1 MEHAGMSFTA
11 VFLKSARGYVGF
23 LEELP
28 GVTIEGRT
36 LDEARENLRAHAT
49 LVFDEERAQCESML
63 EGKDVVREA
72 FVLEVA
78 RR

>member
-1 MEHAGMSFTA
+1 MGHAGVSLTA
-11 VFLKSARGYVGF
+11 VFLKSAQGYVGF

-49 LVFDEERAQCESML
+49 LVFDEERAQCEEMIRDR
-63 EGKDVVREA
+63 DVVREA
-72 FVLEVA
+72 FRLD
-78 RR
+78 

>member
-23 LEELP
+23 LEEMP
-28 GVTIEGRT
+28 GVTTEGRT

-49 LVFDEERAQCESML
+49 LVFDEERAQCEEML
-63 EGKDVVREA
+63 VGKDVVREA
-72 FVLEVA
+72 FVVDA
-78 RR
+78 VRR

>member
-23 LEELP
+23 LEELR

-49 LVFDEERAQCESML
+49 LVLDEERAQCAEML
-63 EGKDVVREA
+63 EGREVVREA
-72 FVLEVA
+72 FVFEVT